1 MAVDVILPQI
11 GFSVTE
17 GTVVEWLVADGG
29 TVEQGAPLFSLESD
43 KAVNEVEAPASG
55 VLRILKEAG
64 GLYPVGEVIA
74 VIE

>member
-17 GTVVEWLVADGG
+17 GTVVEWLVTDGG